1 MAQTWLIASGK
12 GGVGKSTITAALGQA
27 LARRGRSVCI
37 VDADIGLRDQDVLL
51 GLQDHVVYDLMDV
64 LNKRCPVERA
74 LITLPGQKRLSLLP
88 AAQFARV
95 KDVDLKAFRKLLAH
109 LDIRFDVVLID
120 CPAGL
125 EKGLRNVLA
134 ATGAGA
140 LIVATPDDV
149 CLRDAERVVSLLRAR
164 EDKDGR
170 RDARL
175 IVNRLMPDLIR
186 AGEMMPAQAA
196 AQTLELP
203 LAGEIPQDAAVY
215 RAQLRGVS
223 LMDCDCEAARALGRI
238 AARLDG
244 EQPPLPGYGAEKRRL
259 RERLRHRVKELKLI
273 DR

>member
-12 GGVGKSTITAALGQA
+12 GGVGKSTITAALGRA
-27 LARRGRSVCI
+27 LVRRGRSVCI

-64 LNKRCPVERA
+64 LNRHCPVERA
-74 LITLPGQKRLSLLP
+74 LLPLPGHTKLKLLP
-88 AAQFARV
+88 AAQFARA
-95 KDVDLKAFRKLLAH
+95 KDVDLKGFRKLLAR
-109 LDIRFDVVLID
+109 LDGMFDTVLID
-120 CPAGL
+120 CPAGV

-134 ATGAGA
+134 ATDAGA

-149 CLRDAERVVSLLRAR
+149 CLRDAGRVVSVLRA
-164 EDKDGR
+164 KDAGR
-170 RDARL
+170 DMRM

-186 AGEMMPAQAA
+186 AGEMMPAGAA
-196 AQTLELP
+196 AQTADLP
-203 LAGEIPQDAAVY
+203 LLGEIPQDEAVY
-215 RAQLRGVS
+215 RAQLRGIS
-223 LMDCDCEAARALGRI
+223 LMDCDCEAARALERI

-244 EQPPLPGYGAEKRRL
+244 EELPLPGYGSAKPGL